1 MSGANDGPSKQNYGT
16 PQVLLDAIR
25 AKFNIPAWDFDLA
38 CEEENCVAPMGYM
51 IDKGQDSL
59 LQDWSELDGLSAF
72 LNPPFGKG
80 KLFAEK
86 AAKHFLRPHAGP
98 NVYALFLASVGSTW
112 FAKHVRP
119 YASTHILTGRVTF
132 IGCDKPFDRDLI
144 LAAYDGVV
152 REHPIDVWNWRAA

>member
-25 AKFNIPAWDFDLA
+25 AKFNIPVWDFDLA
-38 CEEENCVAPMGYM
+38 CEEDNCIAPMGYKL
-51 IDKGQDSL
+51 DQGQDSL
-59 LQDWSELDGLSAF
+59 LQDWSELDGLNAF

-80 KLFAEK
+80 REFAAK
-86 AAKHFLRPHAGP
+86 AAATFAGGRRP
-98 NVYALFLASVGSTW
+98 NVYALYLASVGSTW

-132 IGCDKPFDRDLI
+132 VGCDKPFDRDLI

-152 REHPIDVWNWRAA
+152 REHPIDVWNWRA

>member
-1 MSGANDGPSKQNYGT
+1 MSGANAGPSVQTYGT

-25 AKFNIPAWDFDLA
+25 AKFGIQQWDFDLA
-38 CEEENCVAPMGYM
+38 CDSHNCIAPMGYKL
-51 IDKGQDSL
+51 DEGQDSL
-59 LQDWSELDGLSAF
+59 LQDWSELDGLNCF

-86 AAKHFLRPHAGP
+86 AAQARAVASRPQ
-98 NVYALFLASVGSTW
+98 VFALFLASVGSSW

-144 LAAYDGVV
+144 LAAYDGV
-152 REHPIDVWNWRAA
+152 EHTHPIEVWDWRAK